1 MDEIL
6 SFVTRLSP
14 LSKNRYP
21 SCLAE
26 DVVRMRHLRRLTL
39 SPITI
44 YLLII
49 RLLSYR
55 RPFYLYAYASSLI
68 LHLSLLVGLRRLT

>member
-26 DVVRMRHLRRLTL
+26 DDVRMRHLRRLT
-39 SPITI
+39 SPTCQ
-44 YLLII
+44 
-49 RLLSYR
+49 R
-55 RPFYLYAYASSLI
+55 
-68 LHLSLLVGLRRLT
+68 LSLLFLLYILRAPKPNRRFIADPNEVYRLLVWV